1 MPFSH
6 GGNVYDGEG
15 ILQNW
20 IDVSANINPLGLSGR
35 VKEAIITAVDMLV
48 HYPDPEARALKNAL
62 AHHYEILK
70 ERLICTNGAAELMYI
85 YFHTFKPKEVI
96 IPVPS
101 FDEYEKAAKA
111 GGAHIT
117 YVYTQQDNFNSNL
130 MRMVEAAGEEAVI
143 ILGNPNNPT
152 GSLVRKEEVEA
163 AVKEGIKKNL
173 RFVVDESFLDFRY
186 DEERFSV
193 KKLTGIYENLLV
205 IRSLTKFFA
214 LPGLRLGF
222 GTACEPDIKK
232 MEGHK
237 DCWNVNSLAQVA
249 GTAALTDGEY
259 IRESRR
265 LCEVERVYMKTRL
278 QEITEIHVTGGS
290 VNFILIQF
298 LLPYHTAKEAAD
310 YFKCH
315 GILIRNCCNY
325 RGLNGEFI
333 RLAVRDR
340 VTNNR
345 VIRIIKN
352 YINNEKM

>member
-62 AHHYEILK
+62 ANHYGILK

-96 IPVPS
+96 ISVPS

-130 MRMVEAAGEEAVI
+130 MRIVESAGEGAVI

-186 DEERFSV
+186 DEDRFSV
-193 KKLTGIYENLLV
+193 KNLTGIYKNLLV

-222 GTACEPDIKK
+222 GTACEHDIKK

-249 GTAALTDGEY
+249 GTAALSDGEY

-265 LCEVERVYMKTRL
+265 LCEVERVYMRARL

-298 LLPYHTAKEAAD
+298 LRPYHTAEKAAD
-310 YFKCH
+310 YCKRH
-315 GILIRNCCNY
+315 GILIRNCRNY

-340 VTNNR
+340 ITNNH